1 MDEELIKDVIT
12 RIVNR
17 MEIDGHDVKLR
28 DIVYRQPLLTN
39 VVLIDTEPKLKGLKD
54 KEKAVKIYY
63 HILDGLE
70 LMGVNKHDYD
80 VRLNDSNPEFK
91 KEEDF
96 PFEEEIIGESK
107 IRTFDKNVLSE
118 ELVWHRDKEDR
129 LVEVVEG
136 DNWELQLDDELP
148 VKLIPG
154 KSYIIPEGVYH
165 RVKRG
170 NTDLK
175 IKITKL

>member
-1 MDEELIKDVIT
+1 MDNKLIQSVIEKL
-12 RIVNR
+12 VNR
-17 MEIDGHDVKLR
+17 IEIDGHDVKLR
-28 DIVYRQPLLTN
+28 DIVYREPFYVN
-39 VVLIDTEPKLKGLKD
+39 VILIDTEPKLKGLKD
-54 KEKAVKIYY
+54 KEKTIKIFHY
-63 HILDGLE
+63 IMDAIQ
-70 LMGVNKHDYD
+70 LMGINRNNWD
-80 VRLNDSNPEFK
+80 VRINDTNPQFK
-91 KEEDF
+91 KDEDF

>member
-54 KEKAVKIYY
+54 KEKAVEIYY

-136 DNWELQLDDELP
+136 NNWELQLDDELP